1 VDFSAIVDSKLGQTQ
16 KNLIELF
23 KEINAFVHPEKA
35 IILFDEID
43 ALIEQIQMTYERWE
57 ELHRHCLNVWID

>member
-1 VDFSAIVDSKLGQTQ
+1 MVDFSAIVDSKLGQTQ

-43 ALIEQIQMTYERWE
+43 ALALDRT
-57 ELHRHCLNVWID
+57 NSND